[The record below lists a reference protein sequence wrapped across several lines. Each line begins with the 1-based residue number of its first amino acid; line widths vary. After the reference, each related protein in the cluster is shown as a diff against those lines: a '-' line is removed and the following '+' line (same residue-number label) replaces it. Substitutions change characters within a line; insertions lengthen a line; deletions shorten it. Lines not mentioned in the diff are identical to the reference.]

1 MAAVPEAPS
10 LRLDLP
16 LEAPAHTVMTM
27 ALPVSSLPVASA
39 GVVELAQV
47 DVSPRRLST
56 PLPVYPAWARSR
68 RIEGS
73 VTLRYTVDEDG
84 RVRDVQVEEVTGDER
99 FAAVAREAVAVWRY
113 EPGQIGGRKVR
124 VALLQ
129 TVRFQLVD
137 R

>member
-1 MAAVPEAPS
+1 
-10 LRLDLP
+10 LDLP
-16 LEAPAHTVMTM
+16 LEAPALSVATM
-27 ALPVSSLPVASA
+27 ALPASSLPAASPAVAEA
-39 GVVELAQV
+39 AQV
-47 DVSPRRLST
+47 DVLPRRLST

-73 VTLRYTVDEDG
+73 VALRYTVDEDG

-129 TVRFQLVD
+129 TVRFRLVD